1 MPSLTSCRDP
11 SSRTAASA
19 TPLLVP
25 KALPPS
31 PLRALLSRME
41 TKGMDLDSG
50 LSEWL
55 PLSLVSPWRRG
66 KKVKAGKPSAP
77 TAART
82 AFPLSVLNSGHH
94 NLSTLTEI
102 QLHMLSKKQQSL
114 RERRRSPGGAPGGG
128 DVGSWILRS
137 QHPVRCS
144 PVLALWPM
152 NPSQASLWVGP
163 SAGGDWQAEFIDS
176 EHPPWLG
183 RAVSF
188 LWNPQGELG
197 CSP

>member
-1 MPSLTSCRDP
+1 MKQQARHALQMPSPTSCSGFGPCTDP

-82 AFPLSVLNSGHH
+82 AFPLSVLNSG
-94 NLSTLTEI
+94 
-102 QLHMLSKKQQSL
+102 
-114 RERRRSPGGAPGGG
+114 
-128 DVGSWILRS
+128 
-137 QHPVRCS
+137 
-144 PVLALWPM
+144 
-152 NPSQASLWVGP
+152 PSQLKHFDRNSTTHAQQKITKSQREETIARWCAWRGRCGFV
-163 SAGGDWQAEFIDS
+163 D
-176 EHPPWLG
+176 PP
-183 RAVSF
+183 
-188 LWNPQGELG
+188 
-197 CSP
+197 